1 MASLFG
7 VRVIEKHFTDNK
19 QGHGNDHYH
28 AVDEADLKAFTER
41 LEIYRTIYGGDS
53 LDLSVQH
60 QAISNARRRVVAA
73 VDLAAGHVITEND
86 LVALRSNVGIEIA
99 EWDDVVGKTVA
110 TAIEANRPISWDQL
124 AK

>member
-1 MASLFG
+1 MAALFG

-41 LEIYRTIYGGDS
+41 LAIYRNIYGGDS

-60 QAISNARRRVVAA
+60 QAISNARRRVVASR
-73 VDLAAGHVITEND
+73 DLAVGHIITEED

-99 EWDDVVGKTVA
+99 EWDDVVGKEVTVP
-110 TAIEANRPISWDQL
+110 IEGNRPISWDQL